1 MVYPALLPPIRTPQL
16 PVVDWTDAPADLN
29 WLVCF
34 AERRNLVSA
43 CVPSHFNLPLQLHLN
58 ICLYVL
64 RRYILE
70 TSLILHTFLE
80 YDFKF
85 FFIVLSR
92 KETFRF
98 EISDSSAHKNLSPL
112 HKWETWEGPGYVQ
125 GREKLEIVLSLFS
138 GNLSLCGLVDED
150 RSCL

>member
-1 MVYPALLPPIRTPQL
+1 M
-16 PVVDWTDAPADLN
+16 
-29 WLVCF
+29 
-34 AERRNLVSA
+34 
-43 CVPSHFNLPLQLHLN
+43 PSHFNWPLHLQLN
-58 ICLYVL
+58 IRLYVL
-64 RRYILE
+64 RRDILE

-98 EISDSSAHKNLSPL
+98 EISDSAAHKNLSPL
-112 HKWETWEGPGYVQ
+112 HRWETWEGPNYVQ
-125 GREKLEIVLSLFS
+125 GRGKLEFVLSLFS

-150 RSCL
+150 KSCL